1 MALQLDNEDLQDIL
15 HLVRTGQIRD
25 ASGAGNNT
33 ANPNWG
39 TAGQQFIRLTD
50 PYYTDGTTGMRTTV
64 NTPREISDIVSSQD
78 NNGDGIEESMPNA
91 FGGSAFLTFFGQ
103 YFDHGLDFVPKG
115 QPGVVQIGSD
125 GFPISASRANYAPGT
140 GINPDGIPNN
150 GDEIAAQHINM
161 TSPYVDQNQVYGS
174 HEKVTDL
181 LRKWEAGPNGPT
193 QSAYMLTG
201 ELDGSGRWLLPT
213 LDHVRDNYRVMTGGQ
228 ELTAADISNFDG
240 SGHALLLDFVPSWVG
255 NNPAN
260 GYDLNAMGH
269 YYVTGD
275 GRANENVMLT
285 SMHTI
290 WARNHN
296 YWVDV
301 LKERTGNNWTEEEY
315 FQAARIVNVAEYQRV
330 VFTEF
335 ADAMAGG
342 IDPGDEEH
350 GFDGYDPNVDASI
363 SAEFA
368 HVAYRF
374 GHSMLNETVS
384 YKGANGEMH
393 DISLVQA
400 FLNPG
405 KLSELGIDELLLG
418 ATNVTHQA
426 IDVDVVNALRNQLV
440 GRPLDLAAL
449 NIFRGRDTG
458 IAPFNSVREQL
469 YEKAGLVSLKPYTG
483 WDDFQSRNGLSDSFL
498 TQLKQAYPEGF
509 EHMDLWVGGLAEK
522 ATKGQLGS
530 TFGYIFLE
538 QLDRLQDGDRFY
550 YFEILDDSLFQDSGQ
565 TFADIIMR
573 NTGITGLSPN
583 VFEVSSSGQTN
594 GSRTPPL
601 VPPDETVG
609 HEPTDIAVTDD
620 SIEENSAAGMVVGI
634 LSAADQDPGDTFTY
648 TLAGSTA
655 NLFEIVGNELRVAEG
670 AVLDYE
676 AAQSHEVVVTVTD
689 AEGRSYTKTLTIKV
703 QDVADTGTGPSDPQ
717 EPPAEQPPVVDQP
730 VPATPS
736 LPEGLVCQGGRGHD
750 WLWGGDGHDRLYGE
764 KGHDRL
770 YGGQG
775 NDRLY
780 GHDGNDRL
788 CGDAGAD
795 RMWGGRG
802 NDVYDVD
809 DRQDRVYE
817 SLGQG
822 IDTVMAS
829 VSYSLAGT
837 HVEKLVLTGSADLA
851 ATGNSLG
858 NTLTGN
864 AGANVLRGGAGH
876 DVLKGNA
883 GSDTLLGGSGDDR
896 VTGDAG
902 ADTFMFERGGGRDT
916 VIDFRHGQDR
926 IDVSQLSGV
935 EQKSDLHL
943 WQYGSDTVIW
953 HGSDMLVLRGVT
965 ASGLDNGDFIF

>member
-1 MALQLDNEDLQDIL
+1 MALQLENEDLKDLLNLI
-15 HLVRTGQIRD
+15 RSGQIRD
-25 ASGAGNNT
+25 ASGVGNNVE
-33 ANPNWG
+33 NPNWG

-50 PYYTDGTTGMRTTV
+50 PYYVDGTTGIRTTV
-64 NTPREISDIVSSQD
+64 NTPREISDIVSNQD

-140 GINPDGIPNN
+140 GIDPDGVPNS
-150 GDEIAAQHINM
+150 GDEIAAQHLNM

-174 HEKVTDL
+174 HEQVTDL
-181 LRKWEAGPNGPT
+181 LRKWEQGPSGPT
-193 QSAYMLTG
+193 QTAYMLAG
-201 ELDGSGRWLLPT
+201 NVDGSGRALLPT
-213 LDHVRDNYRVMTGGQ
+213 LDHVRENYRIMTGGQ
-228 ELTAADISNFDG
+228 ELTSTDISNFDG
-240 SGHALLLDFVPSWVG
+240 TGHSLLLDFIPSFAG

-260 GYDLNAMGH
+260 GYDLDAMGH
-269 YYVTGD
+269 YYITGD

-296 YWVDV
+296 FWVDQ
-301 LKERTGNNWTEEEY
+301 LKERTGGTWTEEEY
-315 FQAARIVNVAEYQRV
+315 FQAARIMNVAEYQRV

-342 IDPGDEEH
+342 IDPGEKEH
-350 GFDGYDPNVDASI
+350 GFDGYDPTVNASI

-384 YKGANGEMH
+384 YKDPDGEMH

-405 KLSELGIDELLLG
+405 KVSELGIDELLLG
-418 ATNVTHQA
+418 STGVTHQA

-469 YEKAGLVSLKPYTG
+469 YEKTGLASLRPYEG
-483 WDDFQSRNGLSDSFL
+483 WDDFQKRNSLTDDFV

-538 QLDRLQDGDRFY
+538 QLDRLQDGDRLY
-550 YFEILDDSLFQDSGQ
+550 YFEILDDSLFHDSGQ

-583 VFEVSSSGQTN
+583 VFQVSTSGQTN
-594 GSRTPPL
+594 GSRLPPKGTEE
-601 VPPDETVG
+601 PAG
-609 HEPTDIAVTDD
+609 HAPTDI
-620 SIEENSAAGMVVGI
+620 SITGNSVAENAAAGMLIGI
-634 LSAADQDPGDTFTY
+634 LSASDPDVSDTFTF
-648 TLAGSTA
+648 TVNGPSAE
-655 NLFEIVGNELRVAEG
+655 LFKVVGNELRVAQG

-676 AAQSHEVVVTVTD
+676 ASQSHEVVVTVTD
-689 AEGRSYTKTLTIKV
+689 GTGRSHTKTLTIEV
-703 QDVADTGTGPSDPQ
+703 QDISETDPGPSHPTQ
-717 EPPAEQPPVVDQP
+717 PPEEPPTNLE
-730 VPATPS
+730 
-736 LPEGLVCQGGRGHD
+736 CRGGWGDDRLRGR
-750 WLWGGDGHDRLYGE
+750 DGHDRIYGE
-764 KGHDRL
+764 K
-770 YGGQG
+770 G

-780 GHDGNDRL
+780 GDDGNDRL
-788 CGDAGAD
+788 YGGDGNDGLSGGDGAD

-802 NDVYDVD
+802 NDVYMVD
-809 DRQDRVYE
+809 DRNDRVYE
-817 SLGQG
+817 YRSQG
-822 IDTVMAS
+822 SDTVKSS
-829 VSYSLAGT
+829 VSYSLSGT
-837 HVEKLVLTGSADLA
+837 HVEKLVLAGTANLNG
-851 ATGNSLG
+851 TGNSLD
-858 NTLTGN
+858 NSLTGN
-864 AGANVLRGGAGH
+864 AGNNVLKGAGGDDKLSGGAGN
-876 DVLKGNA
+876 DKLCGGAGDDRLTGGTGQDTFVFERRG
-883 GSDTLLGGSGDDR
+883 GSDT
-896 VTGDAG
+896 VT
-902 ADTFMFERGGGRDT
+902 
-916 VIDFRHGQDR
+916 DFRDGHDK
-926 IDVSQLSGV
+926 IDVSRLAGV
-935 EQKSDLHL
+935 DSLADLGR
-943 WQYGSDTVIW
+943 WQAGDDVVIW
-953 HGSDMLVLRGVT
+953 HGSDVLVLKGVDL
-965 ASGLDNGDFIF
+965 SDLDSRDFIF